1 MKVYVYMLMA
11 LCSFSLQAQELKV
24 VFTGSV
30 TNQSKFPIK
39 GSMVYLIQNQ
49 QTLDASI
56 VGSKG
61 GFVISSVVQK
71 SSPFVIQVSNPGYV
85 SQRFQ
90 FNLNGLNIPR
100 NSLGFSI
107 KPVDTLS
114 VMLVPVNP
122 LITINV
128 SDKDF
133 ADIYQ
138 WDDKSKHCIP
148 NFSHRKKYAD
158 SLNQRIQDEEGRQ
171 LIQWYKGKSSS
182 FEQVKNY
189 QLAIQYLDSAAK
201 KATSYKLQDTSID
214 RKKAILQKAFL
225 EQSKEIAKKRE
236 IDSLFVIGDS
246 LLAVLKLK
254 DAESIYKLIQKKDPT
269 AKKAAT
275 KLDVVLGLIKEE
287 DLRNNEIS
295 EYWKNKTKGNELAYK
310 DKKYNEAISSHQRNY
325 KLSKIPQAFKDGIKV
340 TIDSISVL
348 LVAQNL
354 EGEITKAIGSVRN
367 FIIPD
372 PATNKATNKATKKGT
387 LPGFEGAVQKT
398 HSLISN
404 LTDPKKIQEFISA
417 TDKVTDE
424 GVKADIQ
431 AAYDLH
437 SNGKTEYDNAIA
449 KYETI
454 KRTINLIHDSV
465 TRTKAIADVDTRIAD
480 AKKNKAADEAK
491 YALALSTVKDN
502 LDSLTFNPQFTPGY
516 AARLA
521 KLKLMISAPPFKTG
535 FKEKPME
542 DMISRYKKLDKY
554 FIDNKKFIP
563 LMNQKDSIKAL
574 AVANELLIKASAN
587 DLGKLELAFLSA
599 KVDSIKLKVSP
610 SKELASNTV
619 RGSKILPPT
628 GATLVN
634 GNIQDAFDDLSF
646 TSKRDEFLTKQAWEQ
661 LKESVNTKNFRDGQ
675 INELSSD
682 AQRKFIETQEST
694 RASISQEEASQ
705 SKSRELQNIA
715 TVDATRKSIDK
726 RNIENLALTNQLAD
740 ESVKT
745 KDVIDRVNFNQ
756 GIENEAARHNTR
768 DFIDSMNS
776 RREEIG
782 VDESLR
788 NKDLESDQRKFL
800 NSNEIARVNQEYIVD
815 RQHKSDQRAQEKI
828 ANYVDTR
835 TYSPNYLKDTSG
847 NCLKWNQMTEFIYQF
862 KNEHGFTTSIL
873 VRRVVVNKDGYGVI
887 YEKITSDSGKCA
899 YSLNGQPIP
908 EAVWIHDS
916 TGESTFT
923 QDGPIDPVGCQ

>member
-1 MKVYVYMLMA
+1 MLMA

-171 LIQWYKGKSSS
+171 LIQWYKGKSST

-201 KATSYKLQDTSID
+201 KAT
-214 RKKAILQKAFL
+214 
-225 EQSKEIAKKRE
+225 KRE

-246 LLAVLKLK
+246 LLAVLKLN

-275 KLDVVLGLIKEE
+275 KLDVVLGLKKEE
-287 DLRNNEIS
+287 ELRQKQLSSYKSNRTACYNAVKVKKYTEAIKSIQKNLTLTLLPKSYFDSIPKTVDSLNVLLKEENLQKELTIEINKFKAVKSKIELGGMKASLDKIQGICSNFKDTSKVKTVNS
-295 EYWKNKTKGNELAYK
+295 ELDKLIRVRVDEDIPNAYK
-310 DKKYNEAISSHQRNY
+310 
-325 KLSKIPQAFKDGIKV
+325 
-340 TIDSISVL
+340 
-348 LVAQNL
+348 
-354 EGEITKAIGSVRN
+354 
-367 FIIPD
+367 
-372 PATNKATNKATKKGT
+372 
-387 LPGFEGAVQKT
+387 
-398 HSLISN
+398 
-404 LTDPKKIQEFISA
+404 
-417 TDKVTDE
+417 
-424 GVKADIQ
+424 
-431 AAYDLH
+431 LH
-437 SNGKTEYDNAIA
+437 SNGRTEYDKAIGE
-449 KYETI
+449 YEKI
-454 KRTINLIHDSV
+454 KGFIALISDSV
-465 TRTKAIADVDTRIAD
+465 AKKQRLSEADIKIAD
-480 AKKNKAADEAK
+480 ARKNKEDANQK
-491 YALALSTVKDN
+491 RQLALTTFN
-502 LDSLTFNPQFTPGY
+502 NYLDSLTFNPQFSPGY

-521 KLKLMISAPPFKTG
+521 KLKSMILAPPFKTG

-542 DMISRYKKLDKY
+542 DMISRYKKLEKY
-554 FIDNKKFIP
+554 FIDNKKSIP
-563 LMNQKDSIKAL
+563 LMNQKDSVKAL
-574 AVANELLIKASAN
+574 AVANELLIKAGAN

-610 SKELASNTV
+610 SKQLASNTV

-694 RASISQEEASQ
+694 RA
-705 SKSRELQNIA
+705 
-715 TVDATRKSIDK
+715 
-726 RNIENLALTNQLAD
+726 
-740 ESVKT
+740 
-745 KDVIDRVNFNQ
+745 
-756 GIENEAARHNTR
+756 
-768 DFIDSMNS
+768 
-776 RREEIG
+776 
-782 VDESLR
+782 
-788 NKDLESDQRKFL
+788 
-800 NSNEIARVNQEYIVD
+800 
-815 RQHKSDQRAQEKI
+815 
-828 ANYVDTR
+828 
-835 TYSPNYLKDTSG
+835 
-847 NCLKWNQMTEFIYQF
+847 
-862 KNEHGFTTSIL
+862 
-873 VRRVVVNKDGYGVI
+873 
-887 YEKITSDSGKCA
+887 
-899 YSLNGQPIP
+899 
-908 EAVWIHDS
+908 
-916 TGESTFT
+916 
-923 QDGPIDPVGCQ
+923 

>member
-1 MKVYVYMLMA
+1 MLMA

-171 LIQWYKGKSSS
+171 LIQWYKGKSST

-201 KATSYKLQDTSID
+201 KATSYKLQDTTID

-246 LLAVLKLK
+246 LLAVLKLN

-275 KLDVVLGLIKEE
+275 KLDVVLGLKKEE
-287 DLRNNEIS
+287 ELRQKQLSSYKSNRTACYNAVKVKKYTEAIKSIQKNLTLTLLPKSYFDSIPKTVDSLNVLLKEENLQKELTIEINKFKAVKSKIELGGMKASLDKIQGICSNFKDTSKVKTVNS
-295 EYWKNKTKGNELAYK
+295 ELDKLIRVRVDEDIPNAYK
-310 DKKYNEAISSHQRNY
+310 
-325 KLSKIPQAFKDGIKV
+325 
-340 TIDSISVL
+340 
-348 LVAQNL
+348 
-354 EGEITKAIGSVRN
+354 
-367 FIIPD
+367 
-372 PATNKATNKATKKGT
+372 
-387 LPGFEGAVQKT
+387 
-398 HSLISN
+398 
-404 LTDPKKIQEFISA
+404 
-417 TDKVTDE
+417 
-424 GVKADIQ
+424 
-431 AAYDLH
+431 LH
-437 SNGKTEYDNAIA
+437 SNGRTEYDKAIGE
-449 KYETI
+449 YEKI
-454 KRTINLIHDSV
+454 KGFIALISDSV
-465 TRTKAIADVDTRIAD
+465 AKKQRLSEADIKIAD
-480 AKKNKAADEAK
+480 ARKNKEDANQK
-491 YALALSTVKDN
+491 RQLALTTFN
-502 LDSLTFNPQFTPGY
+502 NYLDSLTFNPQFSPGY

-521 KLKLMISAPPFKTG
+521 KLKSMILAPPFKTG

-542 DMISRYKKLDKY
+542 DMISRYKKLEKY
-554 FIDNKKFIP
+554 FIDNKKSIP
-563 LMNQKDSIKAL
+563 LMNQKDSVKAL
-574 AVANELLIKASAN
+574 AVANELLIKAGAN

-610 SKELASNTV
+610 SKQLASNTV

-715 TVDATRKSIDK
+715 TVDATLKSIDK

-862 KNEHGFTTSIL
+862 KNELGFTTSIL

>member
-171 LIQWYKGKSSS
+171 LIQWYKGKSST

-201 KATSYKLQDTSID
+201 KATSYKLQDTTID
-214 RKKAILQKAFL
+214 RKKQTLQAAQTAQL
-225 EQSKEIAKKRE
+225 KEIAKKRE

-275 KLDVVLGLIKEE
+275 KLDVVLGLKREEELRQKQLSSYKSNRTACYNAVKVKKYTEAIKSIQKNLTLTLLPKSYFDSIPKTVDSLNVLLKEE
-287 DLRNNEIS
+287 NLQKELTIEINKFKAVKSKIELGGMKVSLDKIQGICSNFKDTSKVKTVNSELDKLISVRVDEDIRN
-295 EYWKNKTKGNELAYK
+295 AYK
-310 DKKYNEAISSHQRNY
+310 
-325 KLSKIPQAFKDGIKV
+325 
-340 TIDSISVL
+340 
-348 LVAQNL
+348 
-354 EGEITKAIGSVRN
+354 
-367 FIIPD
+367 
-372 PATNKATNKATKKGT
+372 
-387 LPGFEGAVQKT
+387 
-398 HSLISN
+398 
-404 LTDPKKIQEFISA
+404 
-417 TDKVTDE
+417 
-424 GVKADIQ
+424 
-431 AAYDLH
+431 LH
-437 SNGKTEYDNAIA
+437 SNGRTEYDKAIGE
-449 KYETI
+449 YEKI
-454 KRTINLIHDSV
+454 KGFIALISDSV
-465 TRTKAIADVDTRIAD
+465 AKKQRLSEADIKIAD
-480 AKKNKAADEAK
+480 ARKNKEDANQK
-491 YALALSTVKDN
+491 LQLALTTFN
-502 LDSLTFNPQFTPGY
+502 NYLDSLTFNPQFSPGY

-521 KLKLMISAPPFKTG
+521 KLKSMILAPPFKTG

-542 DMISRYKKLDKY
+542 EMISRYKKLDKY
-554 FIDNKKFIP
+554 FIDNKKSIP
-563 LMNQKDSIKAL
+563 LMNQKDSVKAL

-599 KVDSIKLKVSP
+599 KVDSIKLVVSP
-610 SKELASNTV
+610 SKQLASNTV

-715 TVDATRKSIDK
+715 TVDATLKSIDK

-788 NKDLESDQRKFL
+788 NKDLESDQRTFL

-862 KNEHGFTTSIL
+862 KNELGFTTSIL

>member
-1 MKVYVYMLMA
+1 MKVYVYMLMV

-171 LIQWYKGKSSS
+171 LIQWYKGKSST

-201 KATSYKLQDTSID
+201 KATSYKLQDTTID
-214 RKKAILQKAFL
+214 RKKQTLQAAQTAQL
-225 EQSKEIAKKRE
+225 KEIAKKRE

-254 DAESIYKLIQKKDPT
+254 DAESIYELIQKKDPT

-275 KLDVVLGLIKEE
+275 KLDVVLGLEREE
-287 DLRNNEIS
+287 VDRANDIS
-295 EYWKNKTKGNELAYK
+295 SFYTNRRDCNAKVTN
-310 DKKYNEAISSHQRNY
+310 KKYKEAIVVLQKSMA
-325 KLSKIPQAFKDGIKV
+325 LSKLPQAFKDSLKL
-340 TIDSISVL
+340 TQDSINVL
-348 LVAQNL
+348 LGAQKLADEVNTS
-354 EGEITKAIGSVRN
+354 IAAVKKFVIA
-367 FIIPD
+367 
-372 PATNKATNKATKKGT
+372 KKGT

-398 HSLISN
+398 QSLISN
-404 LTDPKKIQEFISA
+404 LSDPKTIQDANASLDKIIKA
-417 TDKVTDE
+417 ALDDE
-424 GVKADIQ
+424 IV
-431 AAYDLH
+431 AAYALH
-437 SNGKTEYDNAIA
+437 SKGKTEYDNAIA

-454 KRTINLIHDSV
+454 KRTMNLTSNMAA
-465 TRTKAIADVDTRIAD
+465 RTKAIADVDSRIAD

-491 YALALSTVKDN
+491 YLLALTTFN
-502 LDSLTFNPQFTPGY
+502 NYLDSLTFNPQFSPGY

-521 KLKLMISAPPFKTG
+521 KLKSMILAPPFKTG
-535 FKEKPME
+535 IKEKPME

-554 FIDNKKFIP
+554 FIDNKKSIP

-574 AVANELLIKASAN
+574 AVANELLIKAGAN

-599 KVDSIKLKVSP
+599 KVDSIKLIVSP
-610 SKELASNTV
+610 SKQLASNTV

-715 TVDATRKSIDK
+715 TVDATLKSIDK

-862 KNEHGFTTSIL
+862 KNELGFTTSIL

-899 YSLNGQPIP
+899 YTLNGQPIP

>member
-30 TNQSKFPIK
+30 TNQSRFPIK

-90 FNLNGLNIPR
+90 FNLNELNIPR

-114 VMLVPVNP
+114 VTLVPVNP

-171 LIQWYKGKSSS
+171 LIQWYKGKSST

-201 KATSYKLQDTSID
+201 KATSYKLQDTTID

-275 KLDVVLGLIKEE
+275 KLDVVSGLIKEE
-287 DLRNNEIS
+287 ELRQKQLSSYKSNRTACYNAVKVKKYTEAIKSIQKNLTLTLLPKSYFDSIPKTVDSLNVLLKEENLQKELTIEINKFKAVKSKIELGGMKASLDKIQGICSNFKDTSKVKTVNS
-295 EYWKNKTKGNELAYK
+295 ELDKLISVRVDEDIRNAYK
-310 DKKYNEAISSHQRNY
+310 
-325 KLSKIPQAFKDGIKV
+325 
-340 TIDSISVL
+340 
-348 LVAQNL
+348 
-354 EGEITKAIGSVRN
+354 
-367 FIIPD
+367 
-372 PATNKATNKATKKGT
+372 
-387 LPGFEGAVQKT
+387 
-398 HSLISN
+398 
-404 LTDPKKIQEFISA
+404 
-417 TDKVTDE
+417 
-424 GVKADIQ
+424 
-431 AAYDLH
+431 LH
-437 SNGKTEYDNAIA
+437 SNGRTEYD
-449 KYETI
+449 
-454 KRTINLIHDSV
+454 
-465 TRTKAIADVDTRIAD
+465 KAIGEYEKIKGFIALISDSASKKQRLSEADIKIAD
-480 AKKNKAADEAK
+480 ARKNKEDANQK
-491 YALALSTVKDN
+491 LQLALTTFIN
-502 LDSLTFNPQFTPGY
+502 YLDSLTFNPQFSPGY

-521 KLKLMISAPPFKTG
+521 KLKSMISAPPFKTG

-542 DMISRYKKLDKY
+542 DMIARYKKLDKY
-554 FIDNKKFIP
+554 FIDNKKSIP

-574 AVANELLIKASAN
+574 AVANELLIKAGAN

-599 KVDSIKLKVSP
+599 KVDSIKLIVSS
-610 SKELASNTV
+610 SKQLASNTV

-628 GATLVN
+628 GATMVN

-682 AQRKFIETQEST
+682 AQGKFIETQEST

-715 TVDATRKSIDK
+715 TVDATLKSIDK

-756 GIENEAARHNTR
+756 GIENEAARDNTR

>member
-171 LIQWYKGKSSS
+171 LIQWYKGKSST

-201 KATSYKLQDTSID
+201 KATSYKLQDTTID

-246 LLAVLKLK
+246 LLAVLKLN

-275 KLDVVLGLIKEE
+275 KLDVVLGLKKEE
-287 DLRNNEIS
+287 ELRQKQLSSYKSNRTACYNAVKVKKYTEAIKSIQKNLTLTLLPKSYFDSIPKTVDSLNVLLKEENLQKELTIEINKFKAVKSKIELGGMKASLDKIQGICSNFKDTSKVKTVNS
-295 EYWKNKTKGNELAYK
+295 ELDKLIRVRVDEDIPNAYK
-310 DKKYNEAISSHQRNY
+310 
-325 KLSKIPQAFKDGIKV
+325 
-340 TIDSISVL
+340 
-348 LVAQNL
+348 
-354 EGEITKAIGSVRN
+354 
-367 FIIPD
+367 
-372 PATNKATNKATKKGT
+372 
-387 LPGFEGAVQKT
+387 
-398 HSLISN
+398 
-404 LTDPKKIQEFISA
+404 
-417 TDKVTDE
+417 
-424 GVKADIQ
+424 
-431 AAYDLH
+431 LH
-437 SNGKTEYDNAIA
+437 SNGRTEYDKAIGE
-449 KYETI
+449 YEKI
-454 KRTINLIHDSV
+454 KGFIALISDSV
-465 TRTKAIADVDTRIAD
+465 AKKQRLSEADIKIAD
-480 AKKNKAADEAK
+480 ARKNKEDANQK
-491 YALALSTVKDN
+491 RQLALTTFN
-502 LDSLTFNPQFTPGY
+502 NYLDSLTFNPQFSPGY

-521 KLKLMISAPPFKTG
+521 KLKSMILAPPFKTG

-542 DMISRYKKLDKY
+542 DMISRYKKLEKY
-554 FIDNKKFIP
+554 FIDNKKSIP
-563 LMNQKDSIKAL
+563 LMNQKDSVKAL
-574 AVANELLIKASAN
+574 AVANELLIKAGAN

-610 SKELASNTV
+610 SKQLASNTV

-715 TVDATRKSIDK
+715 TVDATLKSIDK

-862 KNEHGFTTSIL
+862 KNELGFTTSIL

>member
-1 MKVYVYMLMA
+1 MKVYVYMLMV

-171 LIQWYKGKSSS
+171 LIQWYKGKSST

-201 KATSYKLQDTSID
+201 KATSYKLQDTTID
-214 RKKAILQKAFL
+214 RKKQTLQAAQTAQL
-225 EQSKEIAKKRE
+225 KEIAKKRE

-275 KLDVVLGLIKEE
+275 KLDVVLGLKKEE
-287 DLRNNEIS
+287 ELRQKQLSSYKSNRTACYNAVKVKKYTEAIKSIQKNLTLTLLPKSYFDSIPKTVDSLNVLLKEENLQKELTIEINKFKAVKSKIELGGMKASLDKIQGICSNFKDTSKVKTVNS
-295 EYWKNKTKGNELAYK
+295 ELDKLIRVRVDEDIPNAYK
-310 DKKYNEAISSHQRNY
+310 
-325 KLSKIPQAFKDGIKV
+325 
-340 TIDSISVL
+340 
-348 LVAQNL
+348 
-354 EGEITKAIGSVRN
+354 
-367 FIIPD
+367 
-372 PATNKATNKATKKGT
+372 
-387 LPGFEGAVQKT
+387 
-398 HSLISN
+398 
-404 LTDPKKIQEFISA
+404 
-417 TDKVTDE
+417 
-424 GVKADIQ
+424 
-431 AAYDLH
+431 LH
-437 SNGKTEYDNAIA
+437 SNGRTEYDKAIGE
-449 KYETI
+449 YEKI
-454 KRTINLIHDSV
+454 KGFIALISDSV
-465 TRTKAIADVDTRIAD
+465 AKKQRLSEADIKIAD
-480 AKKNKAADEAK
+480 ARKNKEDANQK
-491 YALALSTVKDN
+491 RQLALTTFN
-502 LDSLTFNPQFTPGY
+502 NYLDSLTFNPQFSPGY

-521 KLKLMISAPPFKTG
+521 KLKSMILAPPFKTG
-535 FKEKPME
+535 IKEKPME
-542 DMISRYKKLDKY
+542 DMISRYKKLEKY
-554 FIDNKKFIP
+554 FIDNKKSIP
-563 LMNQKDSIKAL
+563 LMNQKDSVKAL
-574 AVANELLIKASAN
+574 AVANELLIKAGAN

-610 SKELASNTV
+610 SKQLASNTV

-715 TVDATRKSIDK
+715 TVDATLKSIDK

-800 NSNEIARVNQEYIVD
+800 NSNEVARVNQEYIVD

-862 KNEHGFTTSIL
+862 KNELGFTTSIL